1 MKKIKTMII
10 SFTILMSVPFYT
22 FADHLDVIQME
33 FNQGCNFIQL
43 LAMKKDFNS
52 KWAKDYDYK
61 VELLMPVQSN
71 DLKSIFWVGRSSDA
85 VAFGKAW
92 EAWVSDLGKSGSVAA
107 KLSARLEKCSTSMS
121 RRSYGA
127 Y

>member
-1 MKKIKTMII
+1 MKKIKTMIVTLI
-10 SFTILMSVPFYT
+10 ILISVPFYT

-33 FNQGCNFIQL
+33 LNKGCNFNQF
-43 LAMKKDFNS
+43 LAIKKDFNS

-71 DLKSIFWVGRSSDA
+71 DLKSIYWVGRSSDA
-85 VAFGKAW
+85 VAFGKGW

-107 KLSARLEKCSTSMS
+107 NLNARLEKCATSMS

>member
-1 MKKIKTMII
+1 MKKIKTLLVTLTMLI
-10 SFTILMSVPFYT
+10 SIPFYAS
-22 FADHLDVIQME
+22 ADHLDVIQVE
-33 FNQGCNFIQL
+33 LKEGCDFNKY
-43 LAMKKDFNS
+43 LAIAKDFNK

-61 VELLMPVQSN
+61 AEILMPMQSN
-71 DLKSIFWVGRSSDA
+71 DLKSLFWVGRSSGA
-85 VAFGKAW
+85 VAFGKTW

-107 KLSARLEKCSTSMS
+107 KISARFANCGNNMS